1 MRYNPDTE
9 RGIKI
14 EDFDTPWQPTAVTYP
29 EPERVWDCQNGHWI
43 DNPRCYA
50 EVIADPKDDTVPE
63 VTVQL
68 WSVCHK
74 LQQLSPGDIEPA
86 TPILIVSGPL
96 VADHDQTC
104 YDTNV
109 TPFSSHA

>member
-1 MRYNPDTE
+1 MHQQ
-9 RGIKI
+9 I

-63 VTVQL
+63 ATVQL

-86 TPILIVSGPL
+86 AVQSLRRGVFDVIRELQRLS
-96 VADHDQTC
+96 
-104 YDTNV
+104 
-109 TPFSSHA
+109 